1 MKQTKILVEKN
12 VPCKMRDGVVLYAD
26 IYRPDRE
33 GTFPVLLTRLPYSK
47 DLPHYSHRYLD
58 TNRLVEN
65 DFVVIVQD
73 VRGRFQSEGEFQ
85 SFNQEAEDGY
95 DTVEWAA
102 TLPYSTGKV
111 GMFGM
116 SYYGYTQLLA
126 AVRKPPHLTAIF
138 PTMTLNDLRN
148 GFDYRN
154 GVYLAGLS
162 ETWSLESIAAD
173 MLKRKHENLQERN
186 EAIQKVAD
194 SLNNIEDFY
203 RFAPINQ
210 WPPLR
215 ELGVTD
221 YFFEELSHPIEE
233 DDYWEKSSIADKY
246 KDLDVPAFHL
256 SGWYDCF
263 TGPTL
268 TNYVEMTKSEQ
279 LQKLIVGPW
288 THGNFA
294 SVQGECSFGVQSSGD
309 WIDLKENITDLH
321 IRWFDYWLKG
331 MDTGIETEPPVKIFI
346 MGVNKWRDEMEWPLE
361 RTQYTNFYLHSKG
374 QANTKNGDGH
384 LSMNQPEEEET
395 DTFIF
400 DPNHPVPTKGGGTL
414 FAASLAMGPGP
425 IDQSL
430 NEEREDVL
438 VYSTNPLTE
447 AIEVT
452 GPIKVK
458 LWASTDAKD
467 TDFVAKLVDTAP
479 DGRAIILTE
488 GIVNAKYRNGNK
500 SEKELNGE
508 IVAYEIDLWATSN
521 VFLPGH
527 QITLEISSS
536 SFPQYAPNLNT
547 GKSMLESK
555 EAVKAQ
561 QMIYHNEKYPS
572 HMILPIIPI
581 ES

>member
-233 DDYWEKSSIADKY
+233 DDYWEKSSIAEKY